1 VKRLQQDSI
10 VAVSVGNTT
19 VDYRVDGVSGG
30 EASLKPLNTS
40 DGELLPAASA
50 AATLVFSH
58 AGGLVMLRGAM
69 YRVGRDEIRFAES
82 GRVPQVAEQ
91 RRKAARLPI
100 TLPATLTGLDEQ
112 GAPVGDQRKLVTRDL
127 SLGGLAVAT
136 GGSGFPIGA
145 RLHFELVLTDGA
157 TLAGTG
163 RVVRSASELC
173 GVEFEQLAPADR
185 VRLAGF
191 LAAQQR
197 TRAARG
203 PTKSPRGPA

>member
-1 VKRLQQDSI
+1 VKRLQHNSI
-10 VAVSVGNTT
+10 VAVSVGDTT
-19 VDYRVDGVSGG
+19 VDCRVAGLSGG
-30 EASLKPLNTS
+30 EASLEALNAS

-58 AGGLVMLRGAM
+58 GGGLVMLRGAM
-69 YRVGRDEIRFAES
+69 YRVGRGEIRFAES
-82 GRVPQVAEQ
+82 ARGPQVAEQ

-100 TLPATLTGLDEQ
+100 ALPAMLARLDEH
-112 GAPVGDQRKLVTRDL
+112 GALVGQQRKLVTRDL

-136 GGSGFPIGA
+136 GLSGFPVGA
-145 RLHFELVLTDGA
+145 RLRFELVLTDGV

-163 RVVRSASELC
+163 RVVRSAGDLC

-203 PTKSPRGPA
+203 TTDPPWG

>member
-1 VKRLQQDSI
+1 VKRLQHNSI
-10 VAVSVGNTT
+10 VAVSVGDTT
-19 VDYRVDGVSGG
+19 VDCRVAGLSGG
-30 EASLKPLNTS
+30 EASLEALNAS

-58 AGGLVMLRGAM
+58 GGGLVMLRGAM
-69 YRVGRDEIRFAES
+69 YRVGRGEIRFAES
-82 GRVPQVAEQ
+82 ARGPQVAEQ

-100 TLPATLTGLDEQ
+100 ALPAMLARLDEH
-112 GAPVGDQRKLVTRDL
+112 GALVGQQRKLVTRDL

-136 GGSGFPIGA
+136 GLSGFPVGA
-145 RLHFELVLTDGA
+145 RLRFELVLTDGV

-163 RVVRSASELC
+163 RVVRSAGDLC

-203 PTKSPRGPA
+203 TTDPPRG

>member
-1 VKRLQQDSI
+1 MKRLQQDLI
-10 VAVSVGNTT
+10 VAISVGSTT
-19 VDYRVDGVSGG
+19 VDYRVAGVSGG
-30 EASLKPLNTS
+30 EASLEPLSAS

-58 AGGLVMLRGAM
+58 GGGLVMLRGAM

-82 GRVPQVAEQ
+82 ARAAQAAEQ

-100 TLPATLTGLDEQ
+100 TLPATMTRLDEQ
-112 GAPVGDQRKLVTRDL
+112 GALVGEQRKLVTRDL
-127 SLGGLAVAT
+127 SLGGLGVAT
-136 GGSGFPIGA
+136 GVSGFPIGA
-145 RLHFELVLTDGA
+145 RLRFEIVLTDGV
-157 TLAGTG
+157 TLVGTG
-163 RVVRSASELC
+163 RVVRSAGELC

-203 PTKSPRGPA
+203 ATRSPRG

>member
-1 VKRLQQDSI
+1 VKRLQHDLI
-10 VAVSVGNTT
+10 VAVSVGDTT
-19 VDYRVDGVSGG
+19 VDCRVAGVSGG
-30 EASLKPLNTS
+30 EASLEPLSAS

-58 AGGLVMLRGAM
+58 GGGLVMLRGAM

-82 GRVPQVAEQ
+82 ARGSQVAEQ

-100 TLPATLTGLDEQ
+100 TLPATMARLDEQ
-112 GAPVGDQRKLVTRDL
+112 GALVGEHRKLVTRDL
-127 SLGGLAVAT
+127 SIGGFAVAT
-136 GGSGFPIGA
+136 GVSGFPVGA
-145 RLHFELVLTDGA
+145 RLRFELVLTNGV

-163 RVVRSASELC
+163 RVVRSAGDVC

-203 PTKSPRGPA
+203 TTNSPRG